1 MSIRT
6 TIPAPEKAT
15 LSPLRHS
22 ACFTIA
28 GLLACASLVLCS
40 LDGLMSGHVH
50 VQDGSTLHHR
60 HLFAGAH
67 QHDGEHDQHAA
78 DKSGSLAT
86 QAADPEEDHHDSE
99 KEAPKSSKSTI
110 STLELANS
118 LQAETLSGSL
128 IAVLPLAELRV
139 EVRRSA
145 APTRFYLTEGPRPP
159 PQARPG

>member
-1 MSIRT
+1 MNERT
-6 TIPAPEKAT
+6 TIPAPKKAT

-22 ACFTIA
+22 ACFTCA
-28 GLLACASLVLCS
+28 GLLACASLVFCG

-67 QHDGEHDQHAA
+67 QHDGEDDQHAA
-78 DKSGSLAT
+78 DESGRLAT
-86 QAADPEEDHHDSE
+86 ETADPVEDHHGSE
-99 KEAPKSSKSTI
+99 KEAPESSKSTI
-110 STLELANS
+110 STLELTNS

-128 IAVLPLAELRV
+128 LAALPLVALRV